1 MRFSNWL
8 AVGLL
13 TAWPALSAMPAR
25 AADKPLNVA
34 LEFDPQPLDTATD
47 GSYTNRVVTSV
58 MCDSLIDLTPDL
70 KFVPELATAWE
81 WAADRMSLTLH
92 LRAGVS
98 FQDGAAF
105 DAAAMAA
112 NIQRYKTA
120 AYSIRKAEMAA
131 IVSAEVVDPL
141 TLRINLSRPY
151 APLIALLANRPGTP
165 YSPKILDLPREQIAA
180 HPVCAGPFSFKERVA
195 QDHITLERF
204 PGYWNAAAIKLPGV
218 IFRTIADSNI
228 RKVNLSAGAL
238 DIAQHLAPTDVAGV
252 TANPKLRVF
261 KRPSLGFVPIEFN
274 VGNGKAADS
283 PLGRDPRVRQA
294 FSLAI
299 DRAALNQ
306 VAFDGQY
313 VPSNQM
319 EAPGNTYFDAG
330 HPVPPRDIEGAKKLM
345 AAAGV
350 SHVAFTLR
358 IGTDP
363 LDGQVAQII
372 QSMVK
377 DAGFDMTIVSEDA
390 AAQVADTQSGNFDA
404 SMLIWSGRP
413 DPDGNAPIW
422 LTCKGFTN
430 WGHYCNPKY
439 DDLIQQGAS
448 FQTTAERLPFYKQAS
463 DLYFADLPDV
473 VIYHFSL
480 LWGMSAKVEGFQGR
494 PDGLWRPEGMTVAP

>member
-1 MRFSNWL
+1 M
-8 AVGLL
+8 
-13 TAWPALSAMPAR
+13 
-25 AADKPLNVA
+25 
-34 LEFDPQPLDTATD
+34 
-47 GSYTNRVVTSV
+47 
-58 MCDSLIDLTPDL
+58 
-70 KFVPELATAWE
+70 
-81 WAADRMSLTLH
+81 
-92 LRAGVS
+92 
-98 FQDGAAF
+98 
-105 DAAAMAA
+105 
-112 NIQRYKTA
+112 
-120 AYSIRKAEMAA
+120 
-131 IVSAEVVDPL
+131 

-180 HPVCAGPFSFKERVA
+180 HPVCAGPFAFKERVA

-204 PGYWNAAAIKLPGV
+204 PGYWNAAAIKLPAV
-218 IFRTIADSNI
+218 VFRTIPDSNI
-228 RKVNLSAGAL
+228 RKVNLAAGAL

-274 VGNGKAADS
+274 VGNGKAADT

-294 FSLAI
+294 FSMAI

-319 EAPGNTYFDAG
+319 EAPGNPYFNAG
-330 HPVPPRDIEGAKKLM
+330 HPVPPRDIEGAKKLL

-372 QSMVK
+372 QAMVK
-377 DAGFDMTIVSEDA
+377 DAGFDMTIVSEDSA
-390 AAQVADTQSGNFDA
+390 ALVAETQAGNFDA
-404 SMLIWSGRP
+404 TMLIWSGRP

-430 WGHYCNPKY
+430 WGRYCNPKY

-448 FQTTAERLPFYKQAS
+448 FQTAAERLPFYQQAA
-463 DLYFADLPDV
+463 DIYFADLPDV

-480 LWGMSAKVEGFQGR
+480 LWGMSAKVGGFQGR
-494 PDGLWRPEGMTVAP
+494 PDGLWRPEGMSLAP